1 MHIVRYGMVVC
12 LLLIASGETGQASE
26 DTGAV
31 ILLPN
36 IGCGYAA
43 SKDGKRGMG
52 YHAGARILANASASK
67 RWGLELSYVSPF
79 GFEESFK
86 HENYVAAG
94 IVLEA
99 VLREEV
105 VASIGTIGYIGVDQ
119 NKNKPFGVIS
129 GIGWEPEI
137 GADAQLSVALRLE
150 SIFDTS
156 TISRYSLSVG
166 LKF

>member
-12 LLLIASGETGQASE
+12 LLVMVWSRTGHASE
-26 DTGAV
+26 EAGAV

-36 IGCGYAA
+36 IGYGYAA

-52 YHAGARILANASASK
+52 YHAGARILASASASK
-67 RWGLELSYVSPF
+67 RWGLEISYVSPF
-79 GFEESFK
+79 GYEESLK

-94 IVLEA
+94 IILEA
-99 VLREEV
+99 VLREQV
-105 VASIGTIGYIGVDQ
+105 VASIGTIGYIGVDR
-119 NKNKPFGVIS
+119 NENKPFGVIS
-129 GIGWEPEI
+129 GIGWEPNI
-137 GADAQLSVALRLE
+137 GDAQLSVALRLE

-156 TISRYSLSVG
+156 TINRYSLSVG

>member
-12 LLLIASGETGQASE
+12 LLLIASGETGHASE
-26 DTGAV
+26 NTGGI

-36 IGCGYAA
+36 VGYGYAA

-67 RWGLELSYVSPF
+67 RWGLEISYVSPF
-79 GFEESFK
+79 GYEESLK

-99 VLREEV
+99 VLREQV

-129 GIGWEPEI
+129 GIGWEPKI